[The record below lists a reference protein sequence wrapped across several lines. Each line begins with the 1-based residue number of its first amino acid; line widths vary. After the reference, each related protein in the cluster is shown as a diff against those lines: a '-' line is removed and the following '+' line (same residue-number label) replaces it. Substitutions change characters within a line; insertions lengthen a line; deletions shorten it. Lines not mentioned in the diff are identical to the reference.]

1 MLHTASTKTASTKTT
16 KTKMVGIVNPE
27 ALDWPGFPTE
37 GSKKDRLI
45 FIRIICVLF
54 LFEFLFLF
62 SKIFKDWF
70 RFL

>member
-1 MLHTASTKTASTKTT
+1 MSKEIALLIFVGVFIFL
-16 KTKMVGIVNPE
+16 MVGIVNPE

>member
-1 MLHTASTKTASTKTT
+1 MSKEIALLIFVGVFIFL
-16 KTKMVGIVNPE
+16 MVGIVNPE
-27 ALDWPGFPTE
+27 ALDWPGFPPE